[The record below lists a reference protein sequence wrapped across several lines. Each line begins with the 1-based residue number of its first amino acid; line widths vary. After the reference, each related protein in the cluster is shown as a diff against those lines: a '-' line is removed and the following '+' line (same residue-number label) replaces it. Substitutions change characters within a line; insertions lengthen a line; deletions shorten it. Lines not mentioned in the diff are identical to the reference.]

1 MRLVKKILVALLTLA
16 LLTGIGLT
24 ATAEQNQ
31 QAGSGI
37 LLARDVE
44 WKYDDSGKDLG
55 ASFIAADFDDSAW
68 KTGKAPL
75 GFGDDY
81 SETDPT
87 LPIGT
92 VVGFGSDP
100 ANKIMTTYFRTTMDV
115 GDLSGFTALEC
126 YIHVDDGAVVYI
138 NGKEAFRKGI
148 DEDIEIKYDTAAKFK
163 PKEETFTIPVEAL
176 QSGVNVI
183 AAQVHQDGGDSS
195 DLWFELGIK
204 GIMGDKAVLDRGVE
218 WKYDDSGKDLGA
230 TWLTADFDDS
240 VWKTGKSPLGFG
252 DDYSE
257 TDPTLPIGTVVG
269 FGGDPANKIMTTYFR
284 TTVDAGD
291 LSGYSA
297 LECYI
302 HVDDG
307 AVIYVN
313 GKEAF
318 RKGIDEGIEV
328 KYDTAAKFKPKEET
342 FTLPVEALQSGVNVI
357 CAEVH
362 QDGGDSS
369 DLWFEM
375 GIMALSGIKTESEAV
390 AVTIP
395 DPNAPTGTVSKVT
408 IAFNGDTETSKGFT
422 WYTTLASGNSDL
434 QVVKK
439 EGDTA
444 DFSNAVKFTG
454 RFAASTTS
462 AAEVVH
468 KAEATG
474 LEPGTAYF
482 FRVGDEKLGI
492 WSETGTF
499 TTASKDGSFTFI
511 DIADSQAKTEEE
523 AILSSETFSKAA
535 QTVPDSEFIV
545 LNGDIVD
552 SGMMEDQ
559 WGWLFGSSQQT
570 LLNTT
575 FAPVAGNHEEDKTS
589 FFEHFDMKPADNSST
604 ESGVYYSFNYRNVH
618 FVMLN
623 TNEDSPEY
631 ADFTPAQIKWMQDD
645 VKAAKDAGSEW
656 IIAVLHKGPYT
667 TSNHSED
674 ADIMN
679 EKNGVRTLVA
689 PMMSELGID
698 LVFQGHDHIYARTNP
713 IKNGQAAPAEKTTE
727 TLNGQTIEYTVKPD
741 GTIYVIPATAGPK
754 VYYKSKTMPES
765 YFELFERAE
774 ENHAAVY
781 GADPEDASRPVRS
794 AIQNFMSITIDG
806 NKLTAVTYEIDQ
818 NKDGAQPFIVDQFGI
833 VK

>member
-44 WKYDDSGKDLG
+44 WKYDDSGNDLG

-148 DEDIEIKYDTAAKFK
+148 DEGIEIKYDTAAKFK

-183 AAQVHQDGGDSS
+183 AAEVHQDGGDSS
-195 DLWFELGIK
+195 DLWFELGITAITGNEK
-204 GIMGDKAVLDRGVE
+204 EPEAA
-218 WKYDDSGKDLGA
+218 A
-230 TWLTADFDDS
+230 T
-240 VWKTGKSPLGFG
+240 
-252 DDYSE
+252 
-257 TDPTLPIGTVVG
+257 
-269 FGGDPANKIMTTYFR
+269 
-284 TTVDAGD
+284 
-291 LSGYSA
+291 
-297 LECYI
+297 
-302 HVDDG
+302 
-307 AVIYVN
+307 
-313 GKEAF
+313 
-318 RKGIDEGIEV
+318 
-328 KYDTAAKFKPKEET
+328 
-342 FTLPVEALQSGVNVI
+342 
-357 CAEVH
+357 
-362 QDGGDSS
+362 
-369 DLWFEM
+369 
-375 GIMALSGIKTESEAV
+375 
-390 AVTIP
+390 VTIP
-395 DPNAPTGTVSKVT
+395 DPNAPIGTVNKVT
-408 IAFNGDTETSKGFT
+408 VTFTGDTVSTKGFT
-422 WYTTLASGNSDL
+422 WYTTLASAGSDL
-434 QVVKK
+434 QIVRKT
-439 EGDTA
+439 GDTA
-444 DFSNAVKFTG
+444 DFTSPA
-454 RFAASTTS
+454 RFLGTCAISTNS
-462 AAEVVH
+462 SAEVVH
-468 KAEATG
+468 KAEALG
-474 LEPGTAYF
+474 LKPSTEYF
-482 FRVGDEKLGI
+482 FRVGDEALNL
-492 WSETGTF
+492 WSDTGVF
-499 TTASKDGSFTFI
+499 TTAPDFGAFTFVNL
-511 DIADSQAKTEEE
+511 ADSQAKTEDE
-523 AILSSETFSKAA
+523 AILASQTYEKAMA
-535 QTVPDSEFIV
+535 TVKDAAFLSID
-545 LNGDIVD
+545 GDIVD
-552 SGMMEDQ
+552 TGSNEGQ
-559 WGWLFGSSQQT
+559 WDWLMGHSQKI

-575 FAPVAGNHEEDKTS
+575 FVPVSGNHEEDKNS
-589 FFEHFDMKPADNSST
+589 FFEHFNLTPAPGSAT
-604 ESGVYYSFNYRNVH
+604 ETGVYYSFNYSNAH
-618 FVMLN
+618 FVGLN
-623 TNEDSPEY
+623 SNEDSPEY
-631 ADFTPAQIKWMQDD
+631 ADFTPAQIQWMKSDIQSA
-645 VKAAKDAGSEW
+645 KALGYDW
-656 IIAVLHKGPYT
+656 VIVLLHKGPYT

-679 EKNGVRTLVA
+679 DKNGVRTLVA
-689 PMMSELGID
+689 PMMSELGVD
-698 LVFQGHDHIYARTNP
+698 LVFQGHDHIYARTKP
-713 IKNGQAAPAEKTTE
+713 IKNGQATTAEKTTE

-781 GADPEDASRPVRS
+781 GADPEDATRPVRS

-806 NKLTAVTYEIDQ
+806 NKLTALTYEIDQ
-818 NKDGAQPFIVDQFGI
+818 NKDPATPFIVDQFGI